1 MLFKTFYIFLVF
13 QLLILQNFSTAQT
26 ENFRHTITDSLVN
39 DEPDNLDIKIF
50 RSINNLR
57 NPFLDNI
64 IHYSDIACI
73 PICLSTPLIMLTISK
88 LNDNYYNESS
98 AALLTLSEFSTI
110 TTTFILKDLVKRER
124 PFRKLKNVKHSKKD
138 EMFLDPYSFPSGH
151 SALSFC
157 LATSLSLRYS
167 DKTFLIASLY
177 TYSTLVA
184 FGRVYIGVHYPSD
197 VLAGMIIGTG
207 SAILVHSM
215 RKELIGN
222 YDKNYTNNNQNLK
235 NSSGTLIFLSFFIT
249 EGINYILNKN
259 EINSSS
265 QLLLD
270 GKEKYF
276 KFSLSF

>member
-1 MLFKTFYIFLVF
+1 MLFRFFYILLLL
-13 QLLILQNFSTAQT
+13 QLLILQDFSTAQT
-26 ENFRHTITDSLVN
+26 ENSGHTTVDSLAAE
-39 DEPDNLDIKIF
+39 DPENLDIKIF

-57 NPFLDNI
+57 NPFLDEI
-64 IHYSDIACI
+64 IYYSDIACL
-73 PICLSTPLIMLTISK
+73 PICLSTPLIMLTSSK
-88 LNDNYYNESS
+88 LNNNYYNESS
-98 AALLTLSEFSTI
+98 AVLLTLSEFSTI

-124 PFRKLKNVKHSKKD
+124 PYRKLNNVKHSKKD

-157 LATSLSLRYS
+157 MATSLSLRYS
-167 DKTFLIASLY
+167 DKPFLIAGLY

-207 SAILVHSM
+207 SAILVHSL

-222 YDKNYTNNNQNLK
+222 YDKNYANNNHNLK

-265 QLLLD
+265 QVLLD